1 MLCKQPCLWLL
12 FHSFIQPDS
21 QPFQWLKSHCLRR
34 TRHGLVNDE
43 VLIPALFL
51 LCPSGGRLCYTNCQW
66 SVKSGQPCIMD
77 GAKSTLFLDCSS
89 HGAAVQCIVFFTV
102 LVRPNK
108 AWYNW
113 QHCFPKCKYLSRHT
127 AKAFMIKWIVEGA
140 YFIKQNPPLL
150 GKCQSNNHL
159 DQWISTGGSWPEM
172 GRGKVLIRLLIEGKD
187 TMLNVL

>member
-1 MLCKQPCLWLL
+1 MSAQWFLLQP
-12 FHSFIQPDS
+12 IVQPDS
-21 QPFQWLKSHCLRR
+21 QHFQWLKSHCLRR

-89 HGAAVQCIVFFTV
+89 HGAAVQCIVCFTV

-127 AKAFMIKWIVEGA
+127 AKAFMIKWIVEDA
-140 YFIKQNPPLL
+140 YFIKNNSSLL
-150 GKCQSNNHL
+150 GKCQSNKHL
-159 DQWISTGGSWPEM
+159 DQWKSTDGSWP
-172 GRGKVLIRLLIEGKD
+172 KNRLQEKFW
-187 TMLNVL
+187 